1 MTNEFEAHY
10 NPHDDPDEPPIKRRK
25 APVEDTEMD
34 ITPMIDCTFLLL
46 IFFTVTS
53 TPDAQTALNLAP
65 AKHGVGISIQDSF
78 IISVSDA
85 GEGRPAEIYLAD
97 GKVGK
102 ALEGTPAEQE
112 AQIKQAVEESL
123 ASGKTG
129 ILIKAE
135 KGVLHRDV
143 SRVASAA
150 GSVGEV
156 GLNLAV
162 MESK

>member
-10 NPHDDPDEPPIKRRK
+10 NPHDEPDEPPIPRRK
-25 APVEDTEMD
+25 APAEDTEMD
-34 ITPMIDCTFLLL
+34 ITPMIDCVFLLL

-53 TPDAQTALNLAP
+53 TPDAQTALDLAP
-65 AKHGVGISIQDSF
+65 AKHGVGVSIQDSV
-78 IISVSDA
+78 IISLADA
-85 GEGRPAEIYLAD
+85 GEGKPAEVYLAD
-97 GKVGK
+97 GKVGQP
-102 ALEGTPAEQE
+102 LEGTPAEQE
-112 AQIKQAVEESL
+112 AQIRQAVEEGL
-123 ASGKTG
+123 ATGKSSV
-129 ILIKAE
+129 LLKAE

-150 GSVGEV
+150 GGVEGV

>member
-10 NPHDDPDEPPIKRRK
+10 NPHDDPDEPPIKPRK

-78 IISVSDA
+78 IISVADA
-85 GEGRPAEIYLAD
+85 GEGRSAEIYLAD

-112 AQIKQAVEESL
+112 TQIKQAVEEAL

-150 GSVGEV
+150 GSVGDV